1 MKTNLFF
8 KPIAVMMM
16 AAFVSACS
24 QDNLN
29 MQDVEGKKVLTVNV
43 TESGFNATGEGS
55 RAIDEDYST
64 TFEKDDKIG
73 IIIVDADSKGLIQKT
88 YITNNG
94 TSWDGT
100 VYYYENAD
108 YLAYYPYDENIS
120 DVKSLDEVKE
130 YFSENKF
137 SWNQSTKEAYRNSD
151 LMIAEVTKDKIAE
164 NSPLNFTFTHA
175 NAMVEFKI
183 PYYSYTTAATADAED
198 GTATASTATEGY
210 EYAVPVNLILEMTGE
225 EAEFSPYQMAVGKYR
240 VIIPAGTEKSFTGKF
255 TDAKD
260 NIPVNIN
267 ATVDALT
274 ANNAKVYN
282 VSYTGSESITK
293 VTRPIEP
300 GDYFYGDG
308 LIVPND
314 FKYIPDGCIGVVFS
328 TETKSETAIDGNT
341 VCKNGYVMAL
351 VDATGN
357 TNKVDAWDYNWGI
370 NNLSIE
376 NLHVNEVESFDF
388 SKLPPVITDEESGL
402 YNTNLIETSGN
413 YSSANSYI
421 QHAINTFG
429 AEDNYTSKY
438 AAPENTTGWFLPSV
452 SQFVQIIKN
461 LGVEDGGSFSEG
473 SLDANDV
480 PKANYNGT
488 QKIYI
493 QAPFTEIN
501 EILKKAGGSIT
512 VGAKTYWTS
521 SVAFYETGEPAETY
535 APLYFNY
542 SSNGKGDFV
551 AKTLI
556 DEKGD
561 KRRVRLILAF

>member
-1 MKTNLFF
+1 MKTDLFL

-94 TSWDGT
+94 TSWEGT

-151 LMIAEVTKDKIAE
+151 LMIAEIGEDEISGEGA
-164 NSPLNFTFTHA
+164 SLNFTFTHA
-175 NAMVEFKI
+175 NAMVEFNI
-183 PYYSYTTAATADAED
+183 PYYSYTTADAED
-198 GTATASTATEGY
+198 GTATEGY
-210 EYAVPVNLILEMTGE
+210 EYAVPVNLTLNMGE
-225 EAEFSPYQMAVGKYR
+225 ETGFRPYQMAVGKYR

-282 VSYTGSESITK
+282 VSYSEIESIAK

-328 TETKSETAIDGNT
+328 TETQDETSIDGNT

-351 VDATGN
+351 VDATGK
-357 TNKVDAWDYNWGI
+357 TDGASAWTYNWG
-370 NNLSIE
+370 NENLSIE
-376 NLHVNEVESFDF
+376 NLYINQVTSFSDVD
-388 SKLPPVITDEESGL
+388 LADAIQDNNSGL
-402 YNTNLIETSGN
+402 NNTNLIK
-413 YSSANSYI
+413 SSDKYLEANNYI
-421 QHAINTFG
+421 QHAVKTFG
-429 AEDNYTSKY
+429 AEGYYTSIY
-438 AAPENTTGWFLPSV
+438 AAPENTTGWFLPSAF
-452 SQFVQIIKN
+452 QFAQIIKY
-461 LGVEDGGSFSEG
+461 LGTDKDGYFSWTT
-473 SLDANDV
+473 SNPDSQDVSQDAYD
-480 PKANYNGT
+480 GT
-488 QKIYI
+488 QKILI
-493 QAPFTEIN
+493 EKPFTRIYD
-501 EILKKAGGSIT
+501 IVTKVGGSID
-512 VGAKTYWTS
+512 KTGKSYWTS
-521 SVAFYETGEPAETY
+521 SVASYTNDSSIKIY
-535 APLYFNY
+535 APLYFNNTKA
-542 SSNGKGDFV
+542 SGVFKGNFV
-551 AKTLI
+551 GAAFPDGET
-556 DEKGD
+556 
-561 KRRVRLILAF
+561 KRNVRLILAF